1 MFNARILVVM
11 LDNIVSVNGEGYD
24 VDLASYV
31 ADKDYAYD
39 YITWDRGEGGFTQKF
54 PGLRVSNFKGT
65 QEEYDA
71 VVNPF
76 YNLWLEAKKEA
87 EEATPPEPS
96 PEMVTKSELSTVD
109 AESIRAMRVLLL
121 ALAETNPDAVAAL
134 ERDLTKLSDL
144 ETQAE
149 TLRSTLR
156 GFLGEP

>member
-1 MFNARILVVM
+1 MFDALIVVSM
-11 LDNIVSVNGEGYD
+11 LDNAIIVNGECYN
-24 VDLASYV
+24 VDLSPYIV
-31 ADKDYAYD
+31 KGKCAYD
-39 YITWDRGEGGFTQKF
+39 FITWDRGEGGFTQKF

-71 VVNPF
+71 VVLPF

-96 PEMVTKSELSTVD
+96 PEMVTKSELLTVD

-121 ALAETNPDAVAAL
+121 ALAGTNPDAVATL

-149 TLRSTLR
+149 TLRATL
-156 GFLGEP
+156 

>member
-1 MFNARILVVM
+1 MFDARILVVM
-11 LDNIVSVNGEGYD
+11 LDNIISVNGEGYD

-31 ADKDYAYD
+31 ADKDYD

-71 VVNPF
+71 VVLPF
-76 YNLWLEAKKEA
+76 YNLWLEARKEA

-149 TLRSTLR
+149 TLRSTL
-156 GFLGEP
+156 